1 MAATAVSTET
11 STGGFPATPNGTF
24 DAFFDELRTDLGEDN
39 FRNFLVALSGRK
51 PKEGLKKK
59 DWNMGKFMTGWWFQ
73 IFFFIFNPIWGTF
86 PF

>member
-11 STGGFPATPNGTF
+11 STGETATPNGTF

-51 PKEGLKKK
+51 PKEGL
-59 DWNMGKFMTGWWFQ
+59 
-73 IFFFIFNPIWGTF
+73 
-86 PF
+86 

>member
-51 PKEGLKKK
+51 PKEGLKKR
-59 DWNMGKFMTGWWFQ
+59 
-73 IFFFIFNPIWGTF
+73 IGTWENS
-86 PF
+86 